1 MITIGKSKSNSVNPL
16 FRFVTEEA
24 VALLLKIPV
33 AEIKDIRFWPNV
45 ILVISEHLVRFVSY
59 ADLPPMA

>member
-1 MITIGKSKSNSVNPL
+1 M

-33 AEIKDIRFWPNV
+33 ADIDIRFWPNV
-45 ILVISEHLVRFVSY
+45 ILVISEHLVRFS
-59 ADLPPMA
+59 